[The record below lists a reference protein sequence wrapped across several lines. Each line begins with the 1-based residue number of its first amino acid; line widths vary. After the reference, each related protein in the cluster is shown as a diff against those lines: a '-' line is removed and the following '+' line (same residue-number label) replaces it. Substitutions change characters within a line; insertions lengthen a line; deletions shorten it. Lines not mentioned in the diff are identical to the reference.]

1 MSIATILPHL
11 VERDQLQGVLVQ
23 VAHFRLPQTLEH
35 HREHVLQPQLD
46 ERLLRGNL
54 VSGDVVPLP
63 QLLED
68 ELVKVVVAV
77 VKGFLGSAIFLFRPP
92 ILPVGDY
99 VRQMALKLTKSLS
112 MRI

>member
-11 VERDQLQGVLVQ
+11 VERDQLQGVLAQ

-68 ELVKVVVAV
+68 ELVKVVVVAV
-77 VKGFLGSAIFLFRPP
+77 VEGFLSIIIFLFGPP
-92 ILPVGDY
+92 CLPVGDY
-99 VRQMALKLTKSLS
+99 VR
-112 MRI
+112 